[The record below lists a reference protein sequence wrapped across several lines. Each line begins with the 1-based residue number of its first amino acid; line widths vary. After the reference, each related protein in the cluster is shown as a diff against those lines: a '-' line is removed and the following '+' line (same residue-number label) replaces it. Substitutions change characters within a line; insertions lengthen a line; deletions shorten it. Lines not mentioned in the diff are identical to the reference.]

1 MQSCNML
8 EGLFVMLL
16 NRCLCYSSTFGNLT
30 RISIHETLISP
41 LSIKRALMHF
51 N

>member
-16 NRCLCYSSTFGNLT
+16 NRCLCYGNLM